1 MIDVGSA
8 YFCCDECPISED
20 VERRYRNAD
29 EAGAF
34 QYDHC
39 GCDKI
44 DYPFFV
50 GGYCDDAFCQK
61 DDFERIGR
69 RKTGKAYRR
78 KMRVKKRNDL
88 MRAIEGCYVRDI
100 WHRKGAYIVYPKNS
114 KAKKYYRNYS
124 NRLVRIGKIGGAGKG
139 GYRRSF
145 DYKWEVY

>member
-39 GCDKI
+39 GCGKI

-61 DDFERIGR
+61 DDFERTGK

-124 NRLVRIGKIGGAGKG
+124 NRLIRRGKVVGAGKG
-139 GYRRSF
+139 GYRRCF

>member
-61 DDFERIGR
+61 DDFERIVK

-124 NRLVRIGKIGGAGKG
+124 NRLVRRGKIGGAGKG
-139 GYRRSF
+139 GYRRCF